1 MEGIGELTTGLAHE
15 RTGETICEGDV
26 ADGNNPGANEP
37 AVPAPQYS
45 GSFWSHLL
53 TVELWAIWLACFG
66 MWGTGTVMQMN
77 AAQIYRSKNNG
88 KFDTRTL
95 TLYVAIMSVGSA
107 VGRMAMGY
115 LDMKLSELQR
125 AGKTRTLTTIALPIG
140 PMLLVAAYLL
150 FAVLP
155 GSVLLLPFLLGAM
168 GNGVGWGVGVIAL
181 RMMYS
186 EDIGKHYNFCFTSGA
201 VATIALN
208 RFMFGEMY
216 DAEAHRRGE
225 FPSCNHP
232 GCVRNQ
238 MFILL
243 VVNVVA
249 TLAAALVHWRF
260 SRFTRAR
267 LDERETPDSLQDEKD
282 MTGMGSSEPIAEVD
296 HMKS

>member
-1 MEGIGELTTGLAHE
+1 
-15 RTGETICEGDV
+15 
-26 ADGNNPGANEP
+26 
-37 AVPAPQYS
+37 
-45 GSFWSHLL
+45 
-53 TVELWAIWLACFG
+53 

-107 VGRMAMGY
+107 AGRMAMGY
-115 LDMKLSELQR
+115 LDMKLSALQR

-140 PMLLVAAYLL
+140 PLLLVAAYLF

-216 DAEAHRRGE
+216 DAEARRRGE

-232 GCVRNQ
+232 RCVRNQ

-267 LDERETPDSLQDEKD
+267 LDERETPGSLQGGKD
-282 MTGMGSSEPIAEVD
+282 MIGMGSSEPIAEED
-296 HMKS
+296 HLQS